1 MVNEALG
8 SGWMYSYSVA
18 ALIFIGVYCLIAR
31 RNMVRLLIG
40 LEIISKAICLLIIS
54 GAYPHKIAMAQ
65 ALVIT
70 VIVIEVCV
78 TATGLALII
87 NAYRQSGSIDIR
99 EFSNLRG

>member
-1 MVNEALG
+1 MVNETLS
-8 SGWMYSYSVA
+8 SGWMYSYAVA
-18 ALIFIGVYCLIAR
+18 VLLFIGTYCLVAR
-31 RNMVRLLIG
+31 RNMMRLLIG

-54 GAYPHKIAMAQ
+54 GAYPQKIVLAQ

-78 TATGLALII
+78 MAVGLALVI
-87 NAYRQSGSIDIR
+87 NAYRQSGSIDVR